1 MPSTTEV
8 ERLRIAN
15 CELRIGSIRNP
26 KSEIQNSVY
35 PQWRRRGQSALD
47 YAVFIAVVAAALVA
61 MQVYVRRSIQ
71 ANLKVMEDQINA
83 EAL

>member
-1 MPSTTEV
+1 MPSTTNTGV
-8 ERLRIAN
+8 L
-15 CELRIGSIRNP
+15 
-26 KSEIQNSVY
+26 
-35 PQWRRRGQSALD
+35 RRGQSALD